1 MCFRRVVTVFQ
12 KGNKCVSEGENS
24 AFRNGSRVFRN
35 GSRAF
40 RPGQKTFRNGTLARF
55 RRTTLLCFGMEVG
68 RALSIF
74 AKSNDVRIIQTPA
87 MSFVDLVTRQ
97 PVKCGERVYSEMTVI
112 AMSPELERPRRTH
125 KGSSISKS

>member
-40 RPGQKTFRNGTLARF
+40 RPGQKTFRNGTLACF
-55 RRTTLLCFGMEVG
+55 RRTTMLRFGMEVG

-74 AKSNDVRIIQTPA
+74 AFEVVRLRASARLALRSTQFSEPNFSLKSC
-87 MSFVDLVTRQ
+87 F
-97 PVKCGERVYSEMTVI
+97 YSTEI
-112 AMSPELERPRRTH
+112 TH
-125 KGSSISKS
+125 GAFSLPQ